1 MKNVKKIVIYAVIVI
16 AVIGCAAVAK
26 TKLFSA
32 KKAETTA
39 VAVSKTTVEAQI
51 AKAEEKSLGDSY
63 KATLEAYQ
71 QGIVTSKIAAKVVSV
86 SVENGQYVNAG
97 DTIATLDD
105 QDIQNSIKTAQA
117 QVEVSEQQVNS
128 TQQQLNSSQVTLQ
141 KLQILMDDAQRN
153 YDRQKTLFDGG
164 AISKTDLESAEKALN
179 TSKADYSSGLAS
191 IESAKASIESSRAS
205 LEAQKVN
212 LQKAQ
217 NDLANTAIKAPI
229 SGVISDKALNVGQMA
244 SQGAALAKVN
254 DISSVYATIQVPQ
267 EKITGV
273 KIGQAAT
280 ITVDGN
286 DKTYDG
292 TIEAMDSAADVTTRV
307 FNCKVKIDNG
317 DKSLLP
323 GIFGKVQLISEEKA
337 QVITVPISA
346 LAGNEG
352 DYSVFLN
359 DNGIAKKQKITIG
372 ETNENNVEI
381 TDGIK
386 EGDQVI
392 CTNISTLQEG
402 SEVDAIIKDDSFSDN
417 TASEQDGGADDTTN
431 K

>member
-26 TKLFSA
+26 TKLFTA
-32 KKAETTA
+32 KKQATTA
-39 VAVSKTTVEAQI
+39 VAASKTAVEALVV
-51 AKAEEKSLGDSY
+51 KSEEKSLGDSY

-71 QGIVTSKIAAKVVSV
+71 QGIITSKIAAKVVNV

-117 QVEVSEQQVNS
+117 QVQVSEQQLNS

-164 AISKTDLESAEKALN
+164 AISKTDLESSEKALN

-191 IESAKASIESSRAS
+191 IESAKASIESSKAS

-217 NDLANTAIKAPI
+217 SDLANTVIKAPI
-229 SGVISDKALNVGQMA
+229 SGVISDKVLNVGQMA

-267 EKITGV
+267 EKIGGV
-273 KIGQAAT
+273 QIGQAAT
-280 ITVDGN
+280 ITVDGS
-286 DKTYDG
+286 DKTYNG
-292 TIEAMDSAADVTTRV
+292 TVQTIDSAADATTRV
-307 FNCKVKIDNG
+307 FNCKIKIDNS

-323 GIFGKVQLISEEKA
+323 GIFAKAQLISDQKT
-337 QVITVPISA
+337 QVLTVPINA
-346 LAGNEG
+346 LVGNEG
-352 DYSVFLN
+352 DYSVFIN
-359 DNGIAKKQKITIG
+359 DNGTAKKQKVTIG
-372 ETNENNVEI
+372 ETNQNSVEI

-386 EGDQVI
+386 DGDQVI
-392 CTNISTLQEG
+392 CTNTSTIQDD
-402 SEVDAIIKDDSFSDN
+402 SEVDVAIKEDNNSDKA
-417 TASEQDGGADDTTN
+417 ASEQDGSADDATT

>member
-26 TKLFSA
+26 TKLFTA
-32 KKAETTA
+32 KKEATTA
-39 VAVSKTTVEAQI
+39 VAASKTTVEVQI
-51 AKAEEKSLGDSY
+51 AKAQEKSLGDSY

-71 QGIVTSKIAAKVVSV
+71 QGIVTSKIAAKVVAV
-86 SVENGQYVNAG
+86 SIENGQYVNAG

-191 IESAKASIESSRAS
+191 IESAKASIESSKAS

-217 NDLANTAIKAPI
+217 NDLANTVIKAPI
-229 SGVISDKALNVGQMA
+229 SGVISDKTLNVGQMA
-244 SQGAALAKVN
+244 SQGAALAEVN

-292 TIEAMDSAADVTTRV
+292 TIEAMDSAADATTRV

-402 SEVDAIIKDDSFSDN
+402 SEVDAIIKDDSSSDN

>member
-26 TKLFSA
+26 TKLFTA
-32 KKAETTA
+32 KKEATTA
-39 VAVSKTTVEAQI
+39 VAASKTTVEVQI
-51 AKAEEKSLGDSY
+51 AKAQEKSLGDSY

-71 QGIVTSKIAAKVVSV
+71 QGIVTSKIAAKVVAV
-86 SVENGQYVNAG
+86 SIENGQYVNAG

-164 AISKTDLESAEKALN
+164 AISKTDFESAEKALN

-191 IESAKASIESSRAS
+191 IESAKASIESSKAS

-217 NDLANTAIKAPI
+217 NDLANTVIKAPI
-229 SGVISDKALNVGQMA
+229 SGVISDKTLNVGQMA

-292 TIEAMDSAADVTTRV
+292 TIEAMDSAADATTRV

-359 DNGIAKKQKITIG
+359 DNGTAKKQKITIG

-402 SEVDAIIKDDSFSDN
+402 SEVDAIIKDDSSSDN

>member
-26 TKLFSA
+26 TKLFTA
-32 KKAETTA
+32 KKEATTA
-39 VAVSKTTVEAQI
+39 VAASKTTVEVQI
-51 AKAEEKSLGDSY
+51 AKAQEKSLGDSY

-71 QGIVTSKIAAKVVSV
+71 QGIVTSKIAAKVVAV

-105 QDIQNSIKTAQA
+105 QDIQNNIKTAQA

-191 IESAKASIESSRAS
+191 IESAKASIESSKAS

-217 NDLANTAIKAPI
+217 NDLANTVIKAPI
-229 SGVISDKALNVGQMA
+229 SGVISDKTLNVGQMA

-292 TIEAMDSAADVTTRV
+292 TIEAMDSAADATTRV

-317 DKSLLP
+317 NKSLLP
-323 GIFGKVQLISEEKA
+323 GIFGKVQLISEEKHK
-337 QVITVPISA
+337 
-346 LAGNEG
+346 L
-352 DYSVFLN
+352 
-359 DNGIAKKQKITIG
+359 
-372 ETNENNVEI
+372 
-381 TDGIK
+381 
-386 EGDQVI
+386 
-392 CTNISTLQEG
+392 
-402 SEVDAIIKDDSFSDN
+402 
-417 TASEQDGGADDTTN
+417 
-431 K
+431 

>member
-26 TKLFSA
+26 TKLFTA
-32 KKAETTA
+32 KKEATTA
-39 VAVSKTTVEAQI
+39 VAASKTTVEVQI
-51 AKAEEKSLGDSY
+51 AKAQEKSLGDSY

-71 QGIVTSKIAAKVVSV
+71 QGIVTSKIAAKVVAV

-105 QDIQNSIKTAQA
+105 QDIQNNIKTAQA

-191 IESAKASIESSRAS
+191 IESAKASIESSKAS

-217 NDLANTAIKAPI
+217 NDLANTVIKAPI
-229 SGVISDKALNVGQMA
+229 SGVISDKTLNVGQMA

-292 TIEAMDSAADVTTRV
+292 TIEAMDSAADATTRV

-317 DKSLLP
+317 NKSLLP

-359 DNGIAKKQKITIG
+359 DNGTAKKQKITIG
-372 ETNENNVEI
+372 ETNENNVEV

-402 SEVDAIIKDDSFSDN
+402 SEVDAIIKDDSSSDN

>member
-117 QVEVSEQQVNS
+117 QVEVSQQQLNS

-254 DISSVYATIQVPQ
+254 DISSVYATIQVSQ

-292 TIEAMDSAADVTTRV
+292 TVEAMDSAADATTRV

-352 DYSVFLN
+352 DYSVFIN
-359 DNGIAKKQKITIG
+359 DNGTAKKQKITIG
-372 ETNENNVEI
+372 ETNENNVEV

-392 CTNISTLQEG
+392 CTNISTLQDG
-402 SEVDAIIKDDSFSDN
+402 SEVDAIIKDDSSSDN

>member
-26 TKLFSA
+26 TKLFTA
-32 KKAETTA
+32 KKEATTA
-39 VAVSKTTVEAQI
+39 VAASKTTVEVQI
-51 AKAEEKSLGDSY
+51 AKAQEKSLGDSY

-71 QGIVTSKIAAKVVSV
+71 QGIVTSKIAAKVVAV
-86 SVENGQYVNAG
+86 SIENGQYVNAG

-105 QDIQNSIKTAQA
+105 QDIQNNIKTAQA

-164 AISKTDLESAEKALN
+164 AISKTDLESAEKAIN

-191 IESAKASIESSRAS
+191 IESAKASIESSKAS

-217 NDLANTAIKAPI
+217 NDLANTVIKAPI
-229 SGVISDKALNVGQMA
+229 SGVISDKTLNVGQMA

-292 TIEAMDSAADVTTRV
+292 TIEAMDSAADATTRV

-402 SEVDAIIKDDSFSDN
+402 SEVDAIIKDDSSSDN

>member
-26 TKLFSA
+26 TKLFTA
-32 KKAETTA
+32 KKEATTA
-39 VAVSKTTVEAQI
+39 VAASKTTVEVQI
-51 AKAEEKSLGDSY
+51 AKAQEKSLGDSY

-71 QGIVTSKIAAKVVSV
+71 QGIVTSKIAAKVVAV
-86 SVENGQYVNAG
+86 SIENGQYVNAG

-191 IESAKASIESSRAS
+191 IESAKASIESSKAS

-217 NDLANTAIKAPI
+217 NDLANTVIKAPI
-229 SGVISDKALNVGQMA
+229 SGVISDKTLNVGQMA

-267 EKITGV
+267 EKITAV

-292 TIEAMDSAADVTTRV
+292 TIEAMDSAADATTRV

-359 DNGIAKKQKITIG
+359 DNGTAKKQKITIG

-402 SEVDAIIKDDSFSDN
+402 SEVDAIIKDDSSSDN

>member
-26 TKLFSA
+26 TKLFTA
-32 KKAETTA
+32 KKEATTA
-39 VAVSKTTVEAQI
+39 VAASKTTVEVQI
-51 AKAEEKSLGDSY
+51 AKAQEKSLGDSY

-71 QGIVTSKIAAKVVSV
+71 QGIVTSKIAAKVVAV
-86 SVENGQYVNAG
+86 SIENGQYVNAG

-191 IESAKASIESSRAS
+191 IESAKASIESSKAS

-217 NDLANTAIKAPI
+217 NDLANTVIKAPI
-229 SGVISDKALNVGQMA
+229 SGVISDKTLNVGQMA

-292 TIEAMDSAADVTTRV
+292 TIEAMDSAADATTRV

-323 GIFGKVQLISEEKA
+323 GIFGKVQLISEEKV

-402 SEVDAIIKDDSFSDN
+402 SEVDAIIKDDSSSDN

>member
-16 AVIGCAAVAK
+16 AVISCAAVAK
-26 TKLFSA
+26 SKLFTA
-32 KKAETTA
+32 KKEATTA
-39 VAVSKTTVEAQI
+39 VAASKTTVEALVV
-51 AKAEEKSLGDSY
+51 KSEEKSLGDSY

-71 QGIVTSKIAAKVVSV
+71 QGIITSKIAAKVVNV

-117 QVEVSEQQVNS
+117 QVQVSEQQLNS

-164 AISKTDLESAEKALN
+164 AISKTDLESSEKVLN

-191 IESAKASIESSRAS
+191 IESAKASIESSKAS

-217 NDLANTAIKAPI
+217 SDLANTVIKAPI
-229 SGVISDKALNVGQMA
+229 SGVISDKVLNVGQMA

-267 EKITGV
+267 GKIGGV
-273 KIGQAAT
+273 QIGQAAT
-280 ITVDGN
+280 ITVDGS
-286 DKTYDG
+286 DKTYNG
-292 TIEAMDSAADVTTRV
+292 TVQTIDSAADATTRV
-307 FNCKVKIDNG
+307 FNCKIKIDNS

-323 GIFGKVQLISEEKA
+323 GIFAKAQLISDQKT
-337 QVITVPISA
+337 QVLTVPINA
-346 LAGNEG
+346 LVGNEG
-352 DYSVFLN
+352 DYSVFIN
-359 DNGIAKKQKITIG
+359 DNGTAKKQKVTIG
-372 ETNENNVEI
+372 ETNQNSVEI

-386 EGDQVI
+386 DGDQVI
-392 CTNISTLQEG
+392 CTNTSTIQDG
-402 SEVDAIIKDDSFSDN
+402 SEVDVAIKEDNNSDKA
-417 TASEQDGGADDTTN
+417 ASEQDGSADDATT

>member
-26 TKLFSA
+26 TKLFTA
-32 KKAETTA
+32 KKEATTA
-39 VAVSKTTVEAQI
+39 VAASKTTVEVQI
-51 AKAEEKSLGDSY
+51 AKAQEKSLGDSY

-71 QGIVTSKIAAKVVSV
+71 QGIVTSKIAAKVVAV

-105 QDIQNSIKTAQA
+105 QDIQNNIKTAQA

-191 IESAKASIESSRAS
+191 IESAKASIESSKAS

-217 NDLANTAIKAPI
+217 NDLANTVIKAPI
-229 SGVISDKALNVGQMA
+229 SGVISDKTLNVGQMA

-292 TIEAMDSAADVTTRV
+292 TIEAMDSAADATTRV

-317 DKSLLP
+317 NKSLLP

-359 DNGIAKKQKITIG
+359 DNGTAKKQKITIG
-372 ETNENNVEI
+372 ETNENNVEV

-386 EGDQVI
+386 EGMI
-392 CTNISTLQEG
+392 
-402 SEVDAIIKDDSFSDN
+402 
-417 TASEQDGGADDTTN
+417 
-431 K
+431 

>member
-71 QGIVTSKIAAKVVSV
+71 QGIVTSKIAAKVVAV
-86 SVENGQYVNAG
+86 SIENGQYVNAG

-164 AISKTDLESAEKALN
+164 AISKTDLESSEKALN

-191 IESAKASIESSRAS
+191 IESAKASIESSKAS

-217 NDLANTAIKAPI
+217 SDLANTVIKAPI
-229 SGVISDKALNVGQMA
+229 SGVISDKVLNVGQMA

-292 TIEAMDSAADVTTRV
+292 TIEAMDSAADATTRV

-402 SEVDAIIKDDSFSDN
+402 SEVDAIIKDDSSSDN

>member
-117 QVEVSEQQVNS
+117 QVEVSQQQLNS

>member
-26 TKLFSA
+26 TKLFTA
-32 KKAETTA
+32 KKEATTA
-39 VAVSKTTVEAQI
+39 VAASKTTVEVQI
-51 AKAEEKSLGDSY
+51 AKAQEKSLGDSY

-71 QGIVTSKIAAKVVSV
+71 QGIVTSKIAAKVVAV

-105 QDIQNSIKTAQA
+105 QDIQNNIKTAQA

-191 IESAKASIESSRAS
+191 IESAKASIESSKAS

-217 NDLANTAIKAPI
+217 NDLANTVIKAPI
-229 SGVISDKALNVGQMA
+229 SGVISDKTLNVGQMA

-292 TIEAMDSAADVTTRV
+292 TIEAMDSAADATTRV

-359 DNGIAKKQKITIG
+359 DNGTAKKQKITIG

-402 SEVDAIIKDDSFSDN
+402 SEVDAIIKDDSSSDN

>member
-26 TKLFSA
+26 TKLFTA
-32 KKAETTA
+32 KKQATTA
-39 VAVSKTTVEAQI
+39 VAASKTAVEALVV
-51 AKAEEKSLGDSY
+51 KSEEKSLGDSY

-71 QGIVTSKIAAKVVSV
+71 QGIVTSKIAAKVVNV

-117 QVEVSEQQVNS
+117 QVQVSEQQLNS

-164 AISKTDLESAEKALN
+164 AISKTDLESSEKVLN

-191 IESAKASIESSRAS
+191 IESAKASIESSKAS

-217 NDLANTAIKAPI
+217 SDLANTVIKAPI
-229 SGVISDKALNVGQMA
+229 SGVISDKVLNVGQMA

-267 EKITGV
+267 GKIGGV
-273 KIGQAAT
+273 QIGQAAT
-280 ITVDGN
+280 ITVDGS
-286 DKTYDG
+286 DKTYNG
-292 TIEAMDSAADVTTRV
+292 TVQTIDSAADATTRV
-307 FNCKVKIDNG
+307 FNCKIKIDNS

-323 GIFGKVQLISEEKA
+323 GIFAKAQLISDQKT
-337 QVITVPISA
+337 QVLTVPINA
-346 LAGNEG
+346 LVGNEG
-352 DYSVFLN
+352 DYSVFIN
-359 DNGIAKKQKITIG
+359 DNGTAKKQKVTIG
-372 ETNENNVEI
+372 ETNQNSVEI

-386 EGDQVI
+386 DGDQVI
-392 CTNISTLQEG
+392 CTNTSTIQDG
-402 SEVDAIIKDDSFSDN
+402 SEVDVAIKEDNNSDKA
-417 TASEQDGGADDTTN
+417 ASEQDGSADDATT